1 MQMTAVSKLQF
12 LVFGPLFKPA
22 KVFGLVITNSHQ
34 LIVITRLLARDML
47 KKYITDKKSNEIKYE
62 KIKIKNK

>member
-12 LVFGPLFKPA
+12 LVFGPSLKPA
-22 KVFGLVITNSHQ
+22 KVFGLATINSHQ

-47 KKYITDKKSNEIKYE
+47 KKYIQ
-62 KIKIKNK
+62 